1 MRQTISRASFTLGAT
16 AVRAICS
23 LVITKLLA
31 EHYGTLGMVFLSQ
44 FLAVTAFMHA
54 VPFDG
59 VLRAYVKEAALQN
72 DSDRR
77 KKLQVALTVNIAL
90 VLATLPILFFYTSLT
105 DYGLG
110 MKLIL
115 AFSFVAAM
123 IMFVAF
129 FTSISI
135 WQLEMKV
142 KNYAF
147 ANVCSTLAGLG
158 GVLISIWLHI
168 SLPWILVIWLFCQSI
183 PIAFTIAN
191 FKEILKPKI
200 ISVFYWNERSE
211 YLNLLKIGLTIAS
224 ISIIGRGADVAT
236 RTMVLGILGETN
248 TGLWQALSR
257 ISDVY
262 IVPLNAL
269 LGMMFYPQ
277 AAALVQDLE
286 RLKLLV
292 RQWILLIVGLS
303 IPSLFI
309 LFYIKQWVL
318 VIVMSESFLPAG
330 EWMQWQLM
338 GDSFKILSY
347 ILASLAIV
355 LSRNKQLIA
364 IEILSSIL
372 LIFGSYFMAELYGGI
387 GLTQLHFIRY
397 LLYCL
402 YWVYNFRT
410 ILFNRVVILK

>member
-1 MRQTISRASFTLGAT
+1 VRQTISRASFTLGAT

-59 VLRAYVKEAALQN
+59 VLRAYVKEAALQDN
-72 DSDRR
+72 SGRR
-77 KKLQVALTVNIAL
+77 KKLQVALIVNLAL
-90 VLATLPILFFYTSLT
+90 VLASFPILFFYTSLT
-105 DYGLG
+105 NYGFG
-110 MKLIL
+110 MKTIL
-115 AFSFVAAM
+115 AFSFITAM
-123 IMFVAF
+123 MMFVAF

-135 WQLEMKV
+135 WQLEMKL

-147 ANVCSTLAGLG
+147 ANVCSTLAGLV
-158 GVLISIWLHI
+158 GVLISILLHI
-168 SLPWILVIWLFCQSI
+168 SLPWTLVIWLLFQSI
-183 PIAFTIAN
+183 PLVFTIVN
-191 FKEILKPKI
+191 FKEIQKPKI
-200 ISVFYWNERSE
+200 ISALYWNERSD

-236 RTMVLGILGETN
+236 RTMVLSILGETN

-277 AAALVQDLE
+277 AAALVQDSE
-286 RLKLLV
+286 RLKVLL
-292 RQWILLIVGLS
+292 RQWILVVMGLS
-303 IPSLFI
+303 IPSFII

-318 VIVMSESFLPAG
+318 VLVMSESFLPAG
-330 EWMQWQLM
+330 EWMQWQLV

-355 LSRNKQLIA
+355 LGRNKQLIF

-372 LIFGSYFMAELYGGI
+372 LISGSYFMAELYGGI

-397 LLYCL
+397 LLYSL

-410 ILFNRVVILK
+410 ILFSRVVILK